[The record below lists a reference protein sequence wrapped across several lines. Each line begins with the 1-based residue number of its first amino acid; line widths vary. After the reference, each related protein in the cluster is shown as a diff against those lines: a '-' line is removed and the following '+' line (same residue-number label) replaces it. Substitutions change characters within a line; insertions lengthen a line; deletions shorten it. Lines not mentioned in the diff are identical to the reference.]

1 MNIEQQSDT
10 LVRQSDR
17 TTVRQN
23 HSATERQN
31 HRATVRWSHRR
42 TVALSHYAIALCYRT
57 IALFMLLCCTTALLL
72 FSETEAA
79 TPSTRYFSYPDY
91 TRIVIETSQEV
102 IFSTGSLSEPERIF
116 IDINQEM
123 RVIQKE
129 FDIKDSI
136 VKRIRTGFPQKGLTR
151 IVIDLN
157 GKADYM
163 VFPLYE
169 PFRIVID
176 VIAKRS
182 EDMVSKTGQIDANSE
197 QGSQQ
202 IIAPRQ
208 GGDSEISIED
218 ATAQRHPK
226 KSSDFLGT
234 PQRTFPS
241 LSKKPRVVIDPGH
254 GGHDPGAI
262 GKNGLKEKDVNL
274 DIALKVKEILKDEF
288 EIFMTRE
295 KDVFISLDERTAFA
309 NSKNADLF
317 VSIHTNSN
325 RKKNINGIETYFLN
339 WTDDEEA
346 LKVAAREN
354 GISLKAMKNFS
365 NFIDLI
371 KMDLEAQAKREDS
384 MKLAATIHGELK
396 ENLDR
401 PSNGIKKGPFYV
413 LYTAKMPCVLL
424 EVSYISNP
432 LEERLLS
439 TSAYREKL
447 AGAIAKGIRRY
458 FERKNQLNHQ
468 ASKLA
473 KDQS

>member
-1 MNIEQQSDT
+1 MQITSTQGTGFKIHKLFKSCIKYRISWILY
-10 LVRQSDR
+10 LVSSIA
-17 TTVRQN
+17 VLYLSPL
-23 HSATERQN
+23 SA
-31 HRATVRWSHRR
+31 
-42 TVALSHYAIALCYRT
+42 
-57 IALFMLLCCTTALLL
+57 
-72 FSETEAA
+72 ETK
-79 TPSTRYFSYPDY
+79 SYIRYFPYPDY
-91 TRIVIETSQEV
+91 TRIVVETTQEV

-116 IDINQEM
+116 IDINHELSG
-123 RVIQKE
+123 IQKE
-129 FDIKDSI
+129 FNLKDSI
-136 VKRIRTGFPQKGLTR
+136 VKKIRTGFPQKGLTR

-157 GKADYM
+157 GKANYM

-182 EDMVSKTGQIDANSE
+182 EDTVSKTGQTNSQ

-202 IIAPRQ
+202 IADSSGQ
-208 GGDSEISIED
+208 QQDSEIGIQETQN
-218 ATAQRHPK
+218 ATTQK
-226 KSSDFLGT
+226 
-234 PQRTFPS
+234 TFPS

-295 KDVFISLDERTAFA
+295 KDVFISLDERTALA

-317 VSIHTNSN
+317 ISIHTNSN

-371 KMDLEAQAKREDS
+371 RMDLEAQAKREDS

-432 LEERLLS
+432 VEERLLS
-439 TSAYREKL
+439 SSAYREKL
-447 AGAIAKGIRRY
+447 ARAIAKGIRRY
-458 FERKNQLNHQ
+458 FERKNPLNHQ
-468 ASKLA
+468 ALKSV

>member
-1 MNIEQQSDT
+1 MMQ
-10 LVRQSDR
+10 
-17 TTVRQN
+17 TTSTKVFRIQRLFKSFIKYPVSCILYFVSCITVLYLSPL
-23 HSATERQN
+23 SA
-31 HRATVRWSHRR
+31 
-42 TVALSHYAIALCYRT
+42 
-57 IALFMLLCCTTALLL
+57 
-72 FSETEAA
+72 ETK
-79 TPSTRYFSYPDY
+79 SSVRYFSYPDY
-91 TRIVIETSQEV
+91 TRIVIESSQEV

-116 IDINQEM
+116 IDINHELSG
-123 RVIQKE
+123 IQKE
-129 FDIKDSI
+129 FDLKDSI
-136 VKRIRTGFPQKGLTR
+136 VKKIRTGFPQKGLTR

-157 GKADYM
+157 GKADFM

-176 VIAKRS
+176 VMAKRS
-182 EDMVSKTGQIDANSE
+182 EDTVSKTGQTDWNSQ

-202 IIAPRQ
+202 IA
-208 GGDSEISIED
+208 DSPGQQQNLEIDIQETQN
-218 ATAQRHPK
+218 ATAQK
-226 KSSDFLGT
+226 
-234 PQRTFPS
+234 TFPS

-262 GKNGLKEKDVNL
+262 GKKGLKEKDVNL

-432 LEERLLS
+432 AEERLLS
-439 TSAYREKL
+439 SSAYRERL
-447 AGAIAKGIRRY
+447 ARAIAKGIRRY

-468 ASKLA
+468 AFKSA